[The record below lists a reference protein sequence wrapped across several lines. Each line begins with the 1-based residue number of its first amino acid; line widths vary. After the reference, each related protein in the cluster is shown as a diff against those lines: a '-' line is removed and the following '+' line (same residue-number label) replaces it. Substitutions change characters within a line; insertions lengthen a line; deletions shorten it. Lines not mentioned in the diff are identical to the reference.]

1 MGNSQCI
8 QEPEED
14 TAHNDIS
21 YDFFANLAKSIKAMK
36 ITMMLVMPYPPS
48 PPSVSIILAS
58 LKLFTILDGACQ
70 SHSVSIADV
79 SAGRDAAAD
88 TGDFDAGR
96 FDEP

>member
-1 MGNSQCI
+1 MIFPMIFCKLGEKHKSN
-8 QEPEED
+8 EN
-14 TAHNDIS
+14 NDDACYAVS
-21 YDFFANLAKSIKAMK
+21 SKS
-36 ITMMLVMPYPPS
+36 S
-48 PPSVSIILAS
+48 ECFHHLAS

>member
-1 MGNSQCI
+1 MI
-8 QEPEED
+8 FPM
-14 TAHNDIS
+14 I
-21 YDFFANLAKSIKAMK
+21 FFANLAKSIKAMK

-79 SAGRDAAAD
+79 SAGRNAAAD

>member
-21 YDFFANLAKSIKAMK
+21 YDFFCKLGEKHKSNENNDDAC
-36 ITMMLVMPYPPS
+36 Y
-48 PPSVSIILAS
+48 A